1 MNYPN
6 VVNVSNAERKSEL
19 VSIASSVGMVF
30 KMKRYTDKYG
40 KKHIPK
46 KSKCVRVEKHIIKL
60 PQNVKFVDIN
70 GNPVKFKVQKNESGT
85 YYIYKADTLEEAK
98 DILRQINNIPSRV
111 YHVVET
117 PHCNYCK
124 DKLGYYQEP
133 NANNLGIGEIF
144 LDRTI

>member
-19 VSIASSVGMVF
+19 VCIASSVGMVF

-60 PQNVKFVDIN
+60 PPNV
-70 GNPVKFKVQKNESGT
+70 KVQKNESGT